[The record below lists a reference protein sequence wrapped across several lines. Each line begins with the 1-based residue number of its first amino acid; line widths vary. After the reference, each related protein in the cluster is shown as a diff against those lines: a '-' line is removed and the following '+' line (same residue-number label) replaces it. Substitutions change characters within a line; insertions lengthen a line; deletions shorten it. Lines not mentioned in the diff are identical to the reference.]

1 MVSFSFLDCY
11 RKLVIIFESKT
22 LDYDYLYFIKALP
35 ILYGRAR
42 LT

>member
-1 MVSFSFLDCY
+1 MISFSFLGIIC
-11 RKLVIIFESKT
+11 KLVIIFESKT
-22 LDYDYLYFIKALP
+22 LNYDYLCFIKALP